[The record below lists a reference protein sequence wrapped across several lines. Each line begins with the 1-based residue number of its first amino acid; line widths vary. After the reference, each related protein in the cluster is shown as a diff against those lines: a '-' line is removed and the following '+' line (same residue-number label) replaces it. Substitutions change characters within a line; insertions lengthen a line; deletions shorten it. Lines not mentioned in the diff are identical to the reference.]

1 MSDSNKVRVGLAGP
15 IILVVCIALVGGAL
29 YFLQSGM
36 GGLSENLVYYMSPS
50 QLMEL
55 GDESDDATVR
65 LGGQVEVGTVDFDVD
80 ANLLTFV
87 VTDGIAEVTVTCAG
101 APPQM
106 FREGIGVVVEGQLQE
121 DGVFHTDRVIVKHS
135 NEYEAPVEG
144 ERASDV
150 YQTLV
155 MEES

>member
-1 MSDSNKVRVGLAGP
+1 M
-15 IILVVCIALVGGAL
+15 GGAL